1 MDAAL
6 WASVA
11 RVLADSPGRSHDD
24 GAVGTGGIARTR
36 ALDYGAYTDLV
47 LAHPAD
53 GELPESVKAEAEAY
67 LRTRLGQI
75 RDAIADHPI
84 FDGEPGIPSL
94 STLSRSFYCSTE
106 IERLRRWWDIEPEN
120 ALRLMAVSDD
130 LFGRASVDL
139 SCAFDRMR
147 QCSVELYRETVET
160 IYDIV
165 IAKPDSS
172 ERLALGGVS
181 SFALWGAFAINPET
195 HDEDGWVHYYKTIVH
210 EAGHNVLFAFARD
223 EPLVKNHPDEKY
235 RSPLRSDPR
244 PMDGIFHAAFVSAR
258 ESLALD
264 SLLEWHEE
272 THSLSA
278 AEIDLAQRMFEDSVI
293 GFWQCVEALRP
304 DALLTPLGDAIL
316 NECESFMTDRFTLV
330 TG

>member
-6 WASVA
+6 WSSVS
-11 RVLADSPGRSHDD
+11 RVLAGSPQRSHED
-24 GAVGTGGIARTR
+24 GVAGTGGTTRTR

-53 GELPESVKAEAEAY
+53 GELPASVKADAQAY
-67 LRTRLGQI
+67 LLTRLGQS
-75 RDAIADHPI
+75 REEFAVHPN
-84 FDGEPGIPSL
+84 FDGEPGIPSF
-94 STLSRSFYCSTE
+94 STLSHKFYGSTE

-139 SCAFDRMR
+139 TCAFDRLR

-160 IYDIV
+160 IHDII

-195 HDEDGWVHYYKTIVH
+195 HDADGWIHYYKTIIH
-210 EAGHNVLFAFARD
+210 EAGHNALFAFARD

-235 RSPLRSDPR
+235 GSPLRADPR

-272 THSLSA
+272 TQSLSA
-278 AEIDLAQRMFEDSVI
+278 AETDLAQRMFEDSVI

-304 DALLTPLGDAIL
+304 DARLTPLGETIL
-316 NECESFMTDRFTLV
+316 SECESFMTDRFTLV